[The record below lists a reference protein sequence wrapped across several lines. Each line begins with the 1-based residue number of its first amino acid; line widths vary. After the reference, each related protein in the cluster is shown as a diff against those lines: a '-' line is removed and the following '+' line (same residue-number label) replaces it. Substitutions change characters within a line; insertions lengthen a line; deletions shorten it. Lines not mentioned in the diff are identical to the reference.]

1 MKFRTA
7 CAGFAATLLLA
18 ACSSPETQDQDPPSG
33 HGHGAVSGA
42 SEEAEAQYHLV
53 VADTESGGVAVIDL
67 LDESVDTA
75 EVAAPVTSLA
85 TDGRFAY
92 LVADEQTHVLDT
104 GVWTWPHGD
113 HNHYYRG
120 ALTDLD
126 AHGWGDGHTIGGF
139 GTATAAFDDASGEVT
154 VVDRDALEDGE
165 VTTTTF
171 DAGEPHHGFALGVGD
186 RLLTTTSSG
195 SELPDGLQWRDHHG
209 ELVEELDVPCAD
221 LHGAAR
227 VRAVAVVACDGGA
240 LVVDPDG
247 TELVPYP
254 EGTAPDDRAW
264 AFAQRPHS
272 TELAAVRGDAGV
284 WLFDVNARAW
294 TATDAA
300 NTVATV
306 ALGTGLGVLAL
317 DASGTL
323 RHLDAAG
330 AVVAEAPLVDKV
342 DPDNPPTIV
351 ADAARAYVNDAD
363 AGVVHE
369 IDYADALRVSRTI
382 DTGGVTPTFL
392 VETGW

>member
-7 CAGFAATLLLA
+7 CAAVTTTLLLA
-18 ACSSPETQDQDPPSG
+18 ACSSPGSPDADSPAG

-53 VADTESGGVAVIDL
+53 AADAETGAVAIIDL
-67 LDESVDTA
+67 LDESVDTV

-85 TDGRFAY
+85 SDGRFAY
-92 LVADEQTHVLDT
+92 VGADEWTHVLDT

-120 ALTDLD
+120 ELADLD
-126 AHGWGDGHTIGGF
+126 AHGWGDGHAIGGF

-165 VTTTTF
+165 VTTATF

-186 RLLTTTSSG
+186 RLLTSTSSG
-195 SELPDGLQWRDHHG
+195 PELPDGLQWRDHEG
-209 ELVEELDVPCAD
+209 EVVEELDVPCAD

-227 VRAVAVVACDGGA
+227 VRDTVVVACDGGA
-240 LVVDPDG
+240 LVVDADG
-247 TELVPYP
+247 AELVPYP
-254 EGTAPDDRAW
+254 DGTPPDDRAW
-264 AFAQRPHS
+264 SFAQRPHS
-272 TELAAVRGDAGV
+272 TELAALRGDAGA
-284 WLFDVNARAW
+284 WLFDVNARSW
-294 TATDAA
+294 TAMDAPNA
-300 NTVATV
+300 VATV
-306 ALGTGLGVLAL
+306 ALGTGLGVLTL

-330 AVVAEAPLVDKV
+330 AVVAEAPLVEKLDA
-342 DPDNPPTIV
+342 DNPPTIV

-382 DTGGVTPTFL
+382 DTDGVAPTFL
-392 VETGW
+392 AETGW